1 MKARA
6 KKVLLFSKNVLQ
18 RVKLILRGINYAK
31 IAPWLYLASSLAFLF
46 VFRFITLQRLFS
58 SVMDLLRSFAFWF
71 VFIAEDMFES
81 VFGFVPEVTATV
93 VDIPSIDVQDYIPI
107 DIAELQRKIQGY
119 GNAFFNIEMFS
130 EFNDWLFWKVY
141 WFLYYTS
148 NLFMLPVCLFYC
160 VRELMLTPNG
170 KELGYESPALRRAE
184 RIYARIRSVCSRIYK
199 LFESIYDCNFVRCA
213 LIVIWLIHFNVITLI
228 LQFFAHFYYFMASMD
243 LSSYGSQFLKF
254 IIDLFIGLS
263 GGFFLFWCVLGVVA
277 FDYWRRR
284 IGYDR
289 LHHFEAENCGFAKE
303 CNLCSLI
310 VAPMRK
316 GKTAFM
322 TDLKLSWVN
331 IHKRQA
337 RDILHKY
344 DFMFPMF
351 PWERFEADFK
361 EAIELGLINSAAHAA
376 LYVEIK
382 RRYFDNAPCAPY
394 LYGYDFE
401 TYGLEKNVGNK
412 ILSIWSAMDT
422 YARAY
427 YVYINDNLDF
437 SNYPI
442 RFDGKFTDSPYLPR
456 WNGEFFETVPGERES
471 RYSHVMDQDVF
482 RQGKKVDP
490 DNPYAG
496 ALSIG
501 YYSVMEFGKSEKNQT
516 GLEGVKVDDENAN
529 QKNDKY
535 EYSLYMLGHAEVMID
550 NVTFAIFI
558 ADDQRPMAIP
568 AKLRDCF
575 SIITLVSRSE
585 AQLALPFFGV
595 EEFIYNNVYEPFKKF
610 YEDYRD
616 KRGDRT
622 IPSMLFKLPVAWL
635 SNHYNKIY
643 NTFGYF
649 EYDVALESGTSYG
662 EGSPADGP
670 ADLYKYRICF
680 KKTFGDRY
688 KTDGQSQFFN
698 KRLLET
704 ESNLDDL
711 PCYGGLNMTVD
722 EMKLQHDYF
731 LMELMENIYSE
742 PKQEDKPSE
751 RKGPRKNKQPDLS
764 GFVFDDF

>member
-1 MKARA
+1 MKARVKKIFEGLDKA
-6 KKVLLFSKNVLQ
+6 KLLAVGYFVL
-18 RVKLILRGINYAK
+18 
-31 IAPWLYLASSLAFLF
+31 SLAFLILCRF
-46 VFRFITLQRLFS
+46 VTLERLFS
-58 SVMDLLRSFAFWF
+58 SVVDLARSFAFWF
-71 VFIAEDMFES
+71 VFIAENMFES

-93 VDIPSIDVQDYIPI
+93 VDLPSVNVEEYIPI
-107 DIAELQRKIQGY
+107 DLAELQRKLSEYWQY
-119 GNAFFNIEMFS
+119 FFDWDMFVA
-130 EFNDWLFWKVY
+130 FNDWLYWKIY
-141 WFLYYTS
+141 WFVYYTS
-148 NLFMLPVCLFYC
+148 NLFMLPICVYYC

-170 KELGYESPALRRAE
+170 RELGYESPALLKGE
-184 RIYARIRSVCSRIYK
+184 RIYKRIYGFCLK
-199 LFESIYDCNFVRCA
+199 IYRFFEGLYDRKFLRCA
-213 LIVIWLIHFNVITLI
+213 LIVIWLIHFNVLTLF
-228 LQFFAHFYYFMASMD
+228 LQFFAFFYYFVASLD
-243 LSSYGSQFLKF
+243 LAAFGSQILKL
-254 IIDLFIGLS
+254 IIDLFIGFS
-263 GGFFLFWCVLGVVA
+263 GGFALFWIIIGAVG
-277 FDYWRRR
+277 FDYYRKR

-289 LHHFEAENCGFAKE
+289 LHHFEAENCGFAKQ

-344 DFMFPMF
+344 DLMFPMF
-351 PWERFEADFK
+351 PWERFEVDFK
-361 EAIELGLINSAAHAA
+361 DAIERGMIKSTAHAA
-376 LYVEIK
+376 LYVEIL
-382 RRYFDNAPCAPY
+382 RRYFENAPCSPY

-401 TYGLEKNVGNK
+401 TYGLDKNVGNK
-412 ILSIWSAMDT
+412 IVSIWSAMDT

-427 YVYINDNLDF
+427 YVYMNDNLDF

-442 RFDGKFTDSPYLPR
+442 RFDGRFTDSPYLPR

-550 NVTFAIFI
+550 NITFAIFI

-585 AQLALPFFGV
+585 AQLALPHFGV
-595 EEFIYNNVYEPFKKF
+595 EEFIYDHVYEPFKAF

-622 IPSMLFKLPVAWL
+622 IPSMLLKLPVSWL

-722 EMKLQHDYF
+722 EMELQHDYF
-731 LMELMENIYSE
+731 LMELMENIYS
-742 PKQEDKPSE
+742 KQNEEDKTRE
-751 RKGPRKNKQPDLS
+751 RRAPHKNKGPDLS